1 MLEGININLRVI
13 DKEDI
18 NLYQQWINTSEIL
31 GRYNRLR
38 QVSTENLQG
47 IFSLSPDDFQAF
59 IIEKKDNKK
68 IGVILYF
75 INKGGPY
82 ELLEIGYFL
91 IPPERNKGYCSE
103 AVKIFVDYLFL
114 SKDIVRI
121 QAATVTKNIGSQ
133 KVLEKAGFTKEGII
147 RKMMWCRGDWRDY
160 ILYSIL
166 RDEWKEPR
174 ILKIKY

>member
-1 MLEGININLRVI
+1 MLEGTNINLNVL

-18 NLYQQWINTSEIL
+18 RLYQEWVNNSEVL
-31 GRYNRLR
+31 GKYNPLR
-38 QVSTENLQG
+38 QVSLERMQNIIG
-47 IFSLSPDDFQAF
+47 MSPDDFQVF
-59 IIEKKDNKK
+59 IIEKKNQEK

-75 INKGGPY
+75 INRGGPY

-91 IPPERNKGYCSE
+91 IPSERKKGYCSE

-114 SKDIVRI
+114 SKEIVRV
-121 QAATVTKNIGSQ
+121 QAATVIKNIGSQ

-166 RDEWKEPR
+166 IDEWKEPQ